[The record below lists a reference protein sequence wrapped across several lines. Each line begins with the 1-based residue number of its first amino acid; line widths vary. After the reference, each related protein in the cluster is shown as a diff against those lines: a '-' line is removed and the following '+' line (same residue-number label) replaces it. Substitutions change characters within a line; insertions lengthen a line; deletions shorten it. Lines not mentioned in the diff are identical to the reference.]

1 MKSKIK
7 FVATALLAGMLVL
20 IGLFGCSSE
29 NPISPN
35 DDDAVN
41 KTVKNAS
48 ATSVNI
54 YKNVSSFKQLS
65 DLIHGPAALVEIEIP
80 EMQNPQK
87 AMSFAKGIQQQAF
100 AKVKSDQKLLKATSA
115 LADSVIWD
123 VTYRDDIAG
132 VTYRSSLIYNNETGR
147 GRLFFV
153 GFDFRENHPLAYD
166 STEIIADL
174 NFTLLDDSD
183 DVLVS
188 VENLKRFKPG
198 RLINE
203 QLGRFVPDPYAP
215 GTEPTGGILSA
226 DISYSSSS
234 FIRSTHAQLEYHEG
248 NGGSFEKEVQ
258 FADNSSASVTVNFAE
273 DGTGSFSET
282 RRDGTKIEGTFDSAE
297 EDGHG
302 SFSKTITF
310 RAGHDPAS
318 ISESGEFTIQP
329 DETLNGSF
337 EREIR
342 FRDGSIQK
350 ESVTVDQTRVGDV
363 LTTSLNVENADGS
376 HGFINIVET
385 PEVDQVS
392 GEWTN
397 ADQTFVVFSA
407 ESYPDG
413 SAHLKF
419 DVYASETAFENG
431 AAPIASGEFDFYPD
445 GSGRGTVTEGG
456 KSYEVTINPD
466 GSVIIKPL

>member
-1 MKSKIK
+1 MKSKIQ
-7 FVATALLAGMLVL
+7 FLATALLAGLL
-20 IGLFGCSSE
+20 IGLLGCSSE

-48 ATSVNI
+48 ATSVDI
-54 YKNVSSFKQLS
+54 FKNVSSFKQIS
-65 DLIHGPAALVEIEIP
+65 DLIHGPEALVDIEIP

-87 AMSFAKGIQQQAF
+87 AMSFAKGIRQQAF
-100 AKVKSDQKLLKATSA
+100 AKVKSDQRLLKSTST

-123 VTYRDDIAG
+123 ITYRDDIAG

-153 GFDFRENHPLAYD
+153 AFDFRETHPLAYD

-183 DVLVS
+183 DVLIS
-188 VENLKRFKPG
+188 IENLKRFKPG
-198 RLINE
+198 RLIDE
-203 QLGRFVPDPYAP
+203 QLGRFTPDPYLP
-215 GTEPTGGILSA
+215 GTEPTGGILTA
-226 DISYSSSS
+226 DITYSSSS

-248 NGGSFEKEVQ
+248 SGGRFEKLVQ
-258 FADNSSASVTVNFAE
+258 FADNSSASVAVTFAE

-297 EDGHG
+297 KDGHG

-310 RAGHDPAS
+310 RAGHDPVS
-318 ISESGEFTIQP
+318 ISESGEFTIRP
-329 DETLNGSF
+329 DSTVNGSF
-337 EREIR
+337 ERIIR
-342 FRDGSIQK
+342 FRDGSTRE

-397 ADQTFVVFSA
+397 ADQTFVVFTA

-419 DVYASETAFENG
+419 DVYASEAAFENG

-456 KSYEVTINPD
+456 KTYEVTINPD